1 MKQRILLTIFWVLAA
16 LTARAQQ
23 VWTMQQCI
31 DYAMEHNVNILQS
44 QLQQQN
50 ADYQLKMSQNAWL
63 PTVNASASEGLGFG
77 QSPSYTGVYVS
88 DNSSSASVGVSVS
101 MPLFQGLNIYNTNK
115 ANALNLQATIQDLES
130 AKRDLSLT
138 IMAYYMEVVY
148 CKELKGVAERQLEL
162 SQIQHERTQE
172 LYAIGKVPE
181 SNVYESAAQV
191 ANDRASLTEAE
202 NNLMLRLLDLTQAME
217 IEQVEG
223 FDVVAPEAFMT
234 DEELPLAS
242 AQTTIDH
249 ALNHQPEMQAARLRL
264 EQAHYDLKAAKSAWY
279 PSLSFYGG
287 YSNGIYHYFTDGYAN
302 TPVSQQLQTNGR
314 TQLGLSL
321 NIPIFNGMQTK
332 YRVKMTELGID
343 NQQLNIE
350 NTSKKLKK
358 EIQQAYYNALASQE
372 KYRSSLEAERS
383 AEEAFRLTGAKYE
396 IGQTGI
402 TEFNEAKG
410 RYLSAASDCAR
421 ARYEQLYQTRLLDF
435 YRGRPLSF

>member
-358 EIQQAYYNALASQE
+358 EIQQAYYNAVAAKQKYVAADNSLKSSQLAYEYTQAGYDAGKSTLME
-372 KYRSSLEAERS
+372 LNESKTRLYKAESSMLQ
-383 AEEAFRLTGAKYE
+383 AKYE
-396 IGQTGI
+396 
-402 TEFNEAKG
+402 
-410 RYLSAASDCAR
+410 YLYRCKVM
-421 ARYEQLYQTRLLDF
+421 DF
-435 YRGRPLSF
+435 YNE

>member
-1 MKQRILLTIFWVLAA
+1 MNKRLIITALLV
-16 LTARAQQ
+16 LTAFFAKAQQ
-23 VWTMQQCI
+23 VWTLQQCI
-31 DYAMEHNVNILQS
+31 DYAMEHNTGILQS

-115 ANALNLQATIQDLES
+115 SNALNLQATIQDLES

-138 IMAYYMEVVY
+138 IMAYYMDVVY

-162 SQIQHERTQE
+162 SQTQHERTQE
-172 LYAIGKVPE
+172 LYAVGKVPE

-217 IEQVEG
+217 IDDMEG
-223 FDVVAPEAFMT
+223 FDVVAPEVFMT
-234 DEELPLAS
+234 DEDLPLATPQ
-242 AQTTIDH
+242 ATIDH
-249 ALNHQPEMQAARLRL
+249 ALNHQPKMQAAQLRL
-264 EQAHYDLKAAKSAWY
+264 EQAYYDLKAAKSAWY

-287 YSNGIYHYFTDGYAN
+287 YSNGVYHYFTDGYAN
-302 TPVSQQLQTNGR
+302 TPIPQQLQTNGR

-350 NTSKKLKK
+350 NTSKQLKK
-358 EIQQAYYNALASQE
+358 EIQQAYYSAVAAKQKYIAADNSLKSSQLAYEYALAGYDAGKTTLMELNESKTRLYKAE
-372 KYRSSLEAERS
+372 SSL
-383 AEEAFRLTGAKYE
+383 LQAKYE
-396 IGQTGI
+396 
-402 TEFNEAKG
+402 
-410 RYLSAASDCAR
+410 YLYRCKVM
-421 ARYEQLYQTRLLDF
+421 DF
-435 YRGRPLSF
+435 YNN